1 MERLFIS
8 ETRYMKRKMFRKK
21 NKIKLPKELNL
32 LGNTIDKLFKEEW
45 KKKEKLQE
53 LYEKDWNKEKS
64 K

>member
-53 LYEKDWNKEKS
+53 LYEKDWNKEKR
-64 K
+64 